1 MGKHKYIETPEK
13 MWELFEAY
21 RKEVKS
27 NPRANHVFVGKDGD
41 SKYQNLERPLTM
53 EGFRNYARKNAGC
66 VHDYFANTNDKYC
79 EYSNICRA
87 IMEEVRQDQI
97 EGGMVGQY
105 NPSITQRLNG
115 LADKKE
121 VESNVKIEGIT
132 GMEIK

>member
-1 MGKHKYIETPEK
+1 M
-13 MWELFEAY
+13 
-21 RKEVKS
+21 
-27 NPRANHVFVGKDGD
+27 VFVGRDGVRD
-41 SKYQNLERPLTM
+41 YEELETPLTM
-53 EGFRNYARKNAGC
+53 EGFRNYARKNVGC
-66 VHDYFANTNDKYC
+66 VHDYFANTNEAYTN
-79 EYSNICRA
+79 YSNICRA

-121 VESNVKIEGIT
+121 QTGTISIQQIT